1 MANSTPETTPTQT
14 FEVPVVTDSS
24 EKGAQG
30 ERRLA
35 AFRAAN
41 LAVVALFE
49 QGLEASSPQLI
60 EANEHADRILGR

>member
-49 QGLEASSPQLI
+49 QGLEAGNPRII